1 MMKIE
6 DVIAKFDMGAGV
18 FSREEMEVA
27 LDELDEAQA
36 GEAAC
41 YNALMRSE
49 GLDR

>member
-1 MMKIE
+1 MKIE

-27 LDELDEAQA
+27 LDAYLEAMA
-36 GEAAC
+36 GESAA
-41 YNALMRSE
+41 YDALMRSE